1 VKERYRP
8 REEPNDW
15 VTPTQQFWDRW
26 HAEEKFREQFVI
38 RKFNNRWFMRRR
50 VKRPLPCKIE
60 PADDTVLLAF
70 ALLQKWPARTHSL
83 LWRRLIKY
91 LLSLPHPDSTEPA

>member
-1 VKERYRP
+1 
-8 REEPNDW
+8 
-15 VTPTQQFWDRW
+15 
-26 HAEEKFREQFVI
+26 
-38 RKFNNRWFMRRR
+38 
-50 VKRPLPCKIE
+50 LPCKIQ

-83 LWRRLIKY
+83 LWRRVIKH